1 MGVSSGRRRAHVVM
15 SNDLLQQIDSRVGQR
30 KRSEF
35 IQEAIEEKLG
45 RLRRVE
51 AFERVVGAGADGDV
65 PEWETR
71 ESTAEW
77 LQTLPQNR
85 EADNP
90 AVAANSCNQSR
101 RICSKPPFSLT
112 SREAGSRPL
121 HGSVRTSV
129 AQFRPASPQ

>member
-1 MGVSSGRRRAHVVM
+1 MGVSSGRRRAHVVL
-15 SNDLLQQIDSRVGQR
+15 SRDLLQEIDSRVGQR

-51 AFERVVGAGADGDV
+51 AFERVVGSVADGDV

-77 LQTLPQNR
+77 LRALRQDR
-85 EADNP
+85 EDGNP
-90 AVAANSCNQSR
+90 DVAANS
-101 RICSKPPFSLT
+101 
-112 SREAGSRPL
+112 
-121 HGSVRTSV
+121 
-129 AQFRPASPQ
+129 

>member
-1 MGVSSGRRRAHVVM
+1 MTMSSERRRAHVVM
-15 SNDLLQQIDSRVGQR
+15 PSDLLQEIDSRVGQR

-51 AFERVVGAGADGDV
+51 AFERVVGSVADGDI

-77 LQTLPQNR
+77 LRALR
-85 EADNP
+85 EEWEPD
-90 AVAANSCNQSR
+90 
-101 RICSKPPFSLT
+101 CSNAPT
-112 SREAGSRPL
+112 SS
-121 HGSVRTSV
+121 
-129 AQFRPASPQ
+129 

>member
-1 MGVSSGRRRAHVVM
+1 MSSDVLREV
-15 SNDLLQQIDSRVGQR
+15 DSRVGQR

-51 AFERVVGAGADGDV
+51 AFERVVGSVADGDV

-77 LQTLPQNR
+77 LRALRQDR
-85 EADNP
+85 EADDP
-90 AVAANSCNQSR
+90 DIAANS
-101 RICSKPPFSLT
+101 
-112 SREAGSRPL
+112 
-121 HGSVRTSV
+121 
-129 AQFRPASPQ
+129 

>member
-1 MGVSSGRRRAHVVM
+1 MGVSSRRRRAHVVM
-15 SNDLLQQIDSRVGQR
+15 SSDVLQEIDSRVGQR

-51 AFERVVGAGADGDV
+51 AFERVVGSVADGDV

-77 LQTLPQNR
+77 LRALRQDR

-90 AVAANSCNQSR
+90 DVAANS
-101 RICSKPPFSLT
+101 
-112 SREAGSRPL
+112 
-121 HGSVRTSV
+121 
-129 AQFRPASPQ
+129 